1 MSVAE
6 REQQRYMA
14 QLRKTSPERW
24 VEVVETQMG
33 LRAKESEPV
42 DPLEQMVATITKLK
56 TAGLI
61 NLKGESDGTRSPR
74 TSKSNDN
81 MWSAV
86 TAALANPTAVPEA
99 IAGVVQVSQRMNGQ
113 EQAYAPDTV
122 HLDPAAYRAL
132 LVRAGIDPETGHPVT
147 APTALAAHVP
157 AEAAPAPAPM
167 LPTVPRDGESLGAF
181 IVRVIERDTARA
193 GGGMAVG
200 AASAVAG
207 GR

>member
-1 MSVAE
+1 MTPTE
-6 REQQRYMA
+6 RA
-14 QLRKTSPERW
+14 QAQYLRELKKTNPERW

-56 TAGLI
+56 AAGLI
-61 NLKGESDGTRSPR
+61 NLRGESDGTRAPR
-74 TSKSNDN
+74 TAKGNDN

-113 EQAYAPDTV
+113 EQPYAPDTV

-147 APTALAAHVP
+147 APTA
-157 AEAAPAPAPM
+157 
-167 LPTVPRDGESLGAF
+167 
-181 IVRVIERDTARA
+181 
-193 GGGMAVG
+193 
-200 AASAVAG
+200 
-207 GR
+207 